1 LEAKRD
7 KELLKRKN
15 GNTHK
20 KTLSLPNILAP
31 LTPLSAMN
39 ETEPPPEKR
48 NRRKSVNFSSDS
60 FKSICVFTTTD
71 KPESIKDAKIEV
83 KTDDPENEK
92 KDKDFSELRNYE
104 SAWSPVPR
112 NVIHTQ
118 KFKSSK
124 AKHSHYELPV
134 SVQSFKLVQGSPEET
149 EDKLTCLEVTLNVQN
164 LNYEKKVVIRY
175 TVNKWK
181 SFEEVEA
188 KYEKCIREATKDEGE
203 DIKGVVGLDCFVA
216 RIPVGKYFVLEEKPG
231 HICNQRPTKMLLVA
245 RYEVNNNTY
254 WDNNDFTDYH
264 IELVRINAGYD
275 VPRVSKN
282 GKPIPCPGCSI
293 SAKQSTMI
301 EKKGKEVKNNKRT
314 VRKIGGVYGN
324 FTEAV
329 TNSNDRT
336 NFMADKKKVNLYMGM
351 DGNQKS
357 STSSSPSGSKMS
369 MSSTTTIS
377 SASKAN
383 SNGPK
388 VAPVLTE
395 EPQSIVGYEE
405 KAKMVK
411 KTKGSKD
418 SSIHSSYSYNFGGSP
433 SMGGSPM
440 FSMLGDYSPLSKN
453 NSVTTTTNAT
463 TNATPSYAT
472 SYTTPSTPSSKYNPP
487 MSTTSSFNTMPS
499 TTTTTTSSYNPST
512 YSYSYDR
519 NGPSKYELS
528 PYNGGL
534 SYDPS
539 IYGQYPS
546 NGSTSSSTSSTLT
559 NPTDTTT
566 TTTTTTTS
574 SSYSSKYNPPN
585 EYPGSSYSKY
595 DPPSYYNKTS
605 YSTPIPSSTIPITN
619 TTPSPSSYSSY
630 DRDHYGSPSYSSL
643 TKTMNNNFSHFS
655 DYNFGTNL
663 VKKAKKVTGPSMDY
677 SNYSATQKSKYDIP
691 FSTFSSFGDNFS
703 NYYSMSPSAVTY

>member
-1 LEAKRD
+1 
-7 KELLKRKN
+7 
-15 GNTHK
+15 
-20 KTLSLPNILAP
+20 
-31 LTPLSAMN
+31 MN
-39 ETEPPPEKR
+39 ETEPQPEKR
-48 NRRKSVNFSSDS
+48 KRRKSVNFSTDS
-60 FKSICVFTTTD
+60 FKSICIFTTTD
-71 KPESIKDAKIEV
+71 KPESIRDSKIEV

-188 KYEKCIREATKDEGE
+188 KYEKCIREATKDEG
-203 DIKGVVGLDCFVA
+203 DDKGVVGLDCFVA
-216 RIPVGKYFVLEEKPG
+216 CIPVGKYFVLDEKPG

-293 SAKQSTMI
+293 SAKQSTII
-301 EKKGKEVKNNKRT
+301 EKKGKEIKNNKRT

-329 TNSNDRT
+329 TNNNDRT

-357 STSSSPSGSKMS
+357 SISSQSGSKMS
-369 MSSTTTIS
+369 MTSTTTS
-377 SASKAN
+377 SSSKAN
-383 SNGPK
+383 STGPK

-395 EPQSIVGYEE
+395 EPKSIVGYEE
-405 KAKMVK
+405 KAKSVK

-418 SSIHSSYSYNFGGSP
+418 NIMNSSYSYNFGGSP
-433 SMGGSPM
+433 SLGGSPM
-440 FSMLGDYSPLSKN
+440 FSMLGNYSPLDSTKN
-453 NSVTTTTNAT
+453 NSTTTTTNAT

-472 SYTTPSTPSSKYNPP
+472 SYTTPSSTSSKYNPP
-487 MSTTSSFNTMPS
+487 MSTTSSFSSMPS
-499 TTTTTTSSYNPST
+499 TTATTTSSYNPST
-512 YSYSYDR
+512 YSYSFDR
-519 NGPSKYELS
+519 NAPSKYELS
-528 PYNGGL
+528 SYSGGL

-539 IYGQYPS
+539 VYGHYPS

-559 NPTDTTT
+559 NPADDTTT
-566 TTTTTTTS
+566 TTHTSPTTPT
-574 SSYSSKYNPPN
+574 SYSSKYNPPN
-585 EYPGSSYSKY
+585 EYPGSSFSKY

-605 YSTPIPSSTIPITN
+605 YSTPLPSSTATTIPSS
-619 TTPSPSSYSSY
+619 SSYSSY
-630 DRDHYGSPSYSSL
+630 DREHYGSPSYSSL

-677 SNYSATQKSKYDIP
+677 SNYSAIQKSKYDIP